1 MKLVRFVLVGILFGI
16 IMAKSEAISWY
27 RIYEMFHFDAFHM
40 YGIIG
45 TAVTIGA
52 IGVFLIKKFKLRDF
66 HGNPIVFFP
75 KDKTY
80 KRYIFGG
87 TLFGLGWALAGS
99 CPGPIVVNIGYGYSA
114 YLIVLVFAVI
124 GTYLYGLL
132 MDKLPH

>member
-1 MKLVRFVLVGILFGI
+1 MKLVRFVLVGTLFGI

-45 TAVTIGA
+45 TAVTLGA
-52 IGVFLIKKFKLRDF
+52 LGVFLIKKFKLRDF

>member
-45 TAVTIGA
+45 TAVTLGA
-52 IGVFLIKKFKLRDF
+52 LGVFLIKKFKLRDF